1 MNIDYCLY
9 KTVLIYSLK
18 KKKFNSINYFLTSSK
33 KFKISFISFCTKLY
47 MKVYKYKKIRI
58 DN

>member
-47 MKVYKYKKIRI
+47 MKVYKYY
-58 DN
+58 